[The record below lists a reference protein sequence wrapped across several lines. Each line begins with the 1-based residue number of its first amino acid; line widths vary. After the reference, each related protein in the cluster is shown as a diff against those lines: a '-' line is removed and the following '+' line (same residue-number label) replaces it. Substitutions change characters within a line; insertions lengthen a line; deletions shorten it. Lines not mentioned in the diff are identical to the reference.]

1 MGLNHLKQYLNFEVA
16 YSMHPLYTCQ
26 TGFKSSAVLNPHI
39 SLLLKWAMSWFF
51 TGEYWIKI
59 HPGLFCDHGRAV
71 LPKASG
77 QES

>member
-26 TGFKSSAVLNPHI
+26 TGFKSLAALNPHI
-39 SLLLKWAMSWFF
+39 SLCVKMGNELFF

-59 HPGLFCDHGRAV
+59 QPGFCCGHGRAL